1 MMSQLSDACSRW
13 HWAAKAISCSQPSA
27 IESRASDSLPDVM
40 LLDLRMPRMD
50 GATLLMTMQS
60 DARLR
65 SLPVIALSAA
75 PGMNDGG
82 RLGVAAYLDKPF
94 NLDVLLTAI
103 AAILERGEMLR
114 ASS

>member
-1 MMSQLSDACSRW
+1 MTAQSRILVVDDEPDIRRLLSMALGCEHDIAF
-13 HWAAKAISCSQPSA
+13 AAECHREQ
-27 IESRASDSLPDVM
+27 ASDSLPDVM

-75 PGMNDGG
+75 PARTTVVGLAW
-82 RLGVAAYLDKPF
+82 RP
-94 NLDVLLTAI
+94 TWI
-103 AAILERGEMLR
+103 SRSTWICC
-114 ASS
+114 